1 MDYEGLYKDLS
12 RMCRQADL
20 KANWARKADD
30 DAAVIRILK
39 FESECWMFR
48 NELFLRGYGR

>member
-20 KANWARKADD
+20 RASWARIANDD
-30 DAAVIRILK
+30 TVVIRILE
-39 FESECWMFR
+39 FENECWMFR
-48 NELFLRGYGR
+48 NELFLRGYGC